1 MGFFIILGLIMVVIA
16 IVVKFNTSF
25 TVKENSTC
33 PQNDAKLA
41 KENKINFLVFLIGGI
56 ILILVGIVLSIIL

>member
-41 KENKINFLVFLIGGI
+41 KENKINFLIFLIGGI
-56 ILILVGIVLSIIL
+56 TLVLVGIVLSIIL

>member
-41 KENKINFLVFLIGGI
+41 KENKINFLIFLIGGI
-56 ILILVGIVLSIIL
+56 ALVLVGIVLSIIL

>member
-41 KENKINFLVFLIGGI
+41 KENKINFLIFLIGGI
-56 ILILVGIVLSIIL
+56 ILVLVGIVLSIIL

>member
-25 TVKENSTC
+25 VVKENSKC
-33 PQNDAKLA
+33 PQNDTKLA
-41 KENKINFLVFLIGGI
+41 KENKINFYIFLIGGI
-56 ILILVGIVLSIIL
+56 ILMITGIILLIVL

>member
-41 KENKINFLVFLIGGI
+41 KENKINFLIFLIGG
-56 ILILVGIVLSIIL
+56 V

>member
-25 TVKENSTC
+25 TVKESSTC

-41 KENKINFLVFLIGGI
+41 KENKINFLIFLIGGI
-56 ILILVGIVLSIIL
+56 TLVLFGIILCIIL

>member
-41 KENKINFLVFLIGGI
+41 KENKINFLIFLIGGI
-56 ILILVGIVLSIIL
+56 TLILVGIVLSIIL

>member
-1 MGFFIILGLIMVVIA
+1 MVVIA

-33 PQNDAKLA
+33 PQNDDKLA
-41 KENKINFLVFLIGGI
+41 KENKINFLIFLIGGI
-56 ILILVGIVLSIIL
+56 ILVLVGIVLSIIL

>member
-56 ILILVGIVLSIIL
+56 ILVLVGIVLSIIL